1 MYAVY
6 HGPQGL
12 KNIAQRVNL
21 AAQIAA
27 KLFEHYGFSLATNN
41 KEHTKFFDTITIND
55 CDAKRLFETFEKS
68 GININLVNEKT
79 VSLSFS

>member
-12 KNIAQRVNL
+12 KSIAQRVNL

-27 KLFEHYGFSLATNN
+27 KLFEHYGFNLATSK
-41 KEHTKFFDTITIND
+41 KEYSNFFDTITITD
-55 CDAKRLFETFEKS
+55 CDAKKLSELF
-68 GININLVNEKT
+68 
-79 VSLSFS
+79 